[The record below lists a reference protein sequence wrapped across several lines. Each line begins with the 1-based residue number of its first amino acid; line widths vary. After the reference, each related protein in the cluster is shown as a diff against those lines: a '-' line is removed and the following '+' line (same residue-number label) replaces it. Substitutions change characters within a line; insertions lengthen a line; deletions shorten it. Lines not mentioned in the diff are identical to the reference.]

1 MSMLDH
7 VLIPIASEDDATVTC
22 AALAPYLD
30 DVERVTAVHVIE
42 KAGGAIDKAPIG
54 KRREDAAEYL
64 AIVETSLGDE
74 VAVDTRTAFGT
85 DVVET
90 IFDQAVDAGATAIA
104 FCPRGGGRIVRL
116 LTGDTATRLVTDP
129 DLPVVSLP
137 NPERE
142 GET

>member
-22 AALAPYLD
+22 AALAPHLD

-64 AIVETSLGDE
+64 AIVETSLGDQ

-90 IFDQAVDAGATAIA
+90 IFDQAADVGATAIA

-116 LTGDTATRLVTDP
+116 LTGDVATRLVTDP

-137 NPERE
+137 IPDGE
-142 GET
+142 GEA